1 MNNYE
6 KYLKYKKKYLQLKE
20 KVEDNFLYPMQ
31 YMSMQHNNNLL
42 FGGGLTPEQQAKI
55 DEAIVYAK
63 SFIGIP
69 YRWHRTGDKIKG
81 DDKFWA
87 ENGCTVTCEKIK
99 EDDKCIVC
107 TGLANLVRRKLG
119 FSIPGLAGELGE
131 VGLEFPGTTGVWFW
145 VFKNKERLEE
155 VDFSRKY
162 PIGTLLL
169 ADYVSDESQGHIAII
184 ASDKADNLKEQE
196 ILHATSDFTYVESE
210 NMRNVGNVRIEPLSN
225 TIEWFKLT
233 HVCLPENWLL
243 KD

>member
-1 MNNYE
+1 M
-6 KYLKYKKKYLQLKE
+6 
-20 KVEDNFLYPMQ
+20 
-31 YMSMQHNNNLL
+31 
-42 FGGGLTPEQQAKI
+42 
-55 DEAIVYAK
+55 
-63 SFIGIP
+63 
-69 YRWHRTGDKIKG
+69 
-81 DDKFWA
+81 
-87 ENGCTVTCEKIK
+87 
-99 EDDKCIVC
+99 
-107 TGLANLVRRKLG
+107 RRKLG

>member
-6 KYLKYKKKYLQLKE
+6 KYLKYKKKYLQLKG
-20 KVEDNFLYPMQ
+20 KVEDNSLYTMH
-31 YMSMQHNNNLL
+31 YMSMEHNNNLL
-42 FGGGLTPEQQAKI
+42 FGGGLTPIQQAKI
-55 DEAIVYAK
+55 EEAMVYAK

-69 YRWHRTGDKIKG
+69 YRWHRTGDKIQG
-81 DDKFWA
+81 TDKFWA
-87 ENGCTVTCEKIK
+87 ENGCVVTCEQIK
-99 EDDKCIVC
+99 SEDKCIVC
-107 TGLANLVRRKLG
+107 TGLSNLVRRKLG
-119 FSIPGLAGELGE
+119 FSIPGLAGELGK

-145 VFKNKERLEE
+145 VFKNKERVEE

-184 ASDKADNLKEQE
+184 ANDKGDNLKEQE
-196 ILHATSDFTYVESE
+196 IIHATSDFSYVESE

-225 TIEWFKLT
+225 TTEWFKLT

>member
-6 KYLKYKKKYLQLKE
+6 KYLKYKKKYLQLKG
-20 KVEDNFLYPMQ
+20 KVEDNSLYRNQ
-31 YMSMQHNNNLL
+31 YKSMQHNNNLL
-42 FGGGLTPEQQAKI
+42 LGGGLTLKQQAKI
-55 DEAIVYAK
+55 NEAMIYAK

-87 ENGCTVTCEKIK
+87 ANEPKITAEKIK
-99 EDDKCIVC
+99 KEDKCIVC

-119 FSIPGLAGELGE
+119 FSIPGLAGELGK

-145 VFKNKERLEE
+145 VFKNKGRLEE
-155 VDFSRKY
+155 VDFNRKY

-169 ADYVSDESQGHIAII
+169 ADYVSDESQGHVAII
-184 ASDKADNLKEQE
+184 ANDKGDNLKEQE
-196 ILHATSDFTYVESE
+196 ILHATSDFDYLESE

-225 TIEWFKLT
+225 TTKWFNLT